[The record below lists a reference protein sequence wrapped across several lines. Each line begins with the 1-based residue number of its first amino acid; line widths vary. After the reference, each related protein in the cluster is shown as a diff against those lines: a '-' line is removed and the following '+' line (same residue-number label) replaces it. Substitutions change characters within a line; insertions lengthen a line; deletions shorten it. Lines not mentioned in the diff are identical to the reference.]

1 MATAKLLLTTDID
14 LPSRQILEKLLY
26 KTRDLLSKDS
36 LKAHYAEQVSSL
48 NMQLEM
54 TARRVEDLAAEN
66 EELKR
71 KCAESAVVSPR
82 QFARPTE
89 PSSFILR
96 STVRLSKQMTSRVH
110 SQILGK
116 NTVYEEFNNRLTSL
130 FNVFNSLNNDE
141 GIYSLMNTIEN
152 SFKYSMS
159 CDRVMI
165 IRRVADYQCE
175 CSFGGQVLIFPNLE
189 DLLAASS
196 LLVANT
202 ILPDDTLVSAVYSSS
217 FYSIYNYMVVPK
229 RSDKE
234 RLASE
239 LIVFLNKQ
247 DGKRAN
253 LSFGKLDEVFGILS
267 GHIYS
272 LISDYN
278 FLLKQYDK
286 AKVTAK
292 VMAENISEL
301 LTYVAFIVI
310 LRTP

>member
-1 MATAKLLLTTDID
+1 
-14 LPSRQILEKLLY
+14 
-26 KTRDLLSKDS
+26 
-36 LKAHYAEQVSSL
+36 
-48 NMQLEM
+48 
-54 TARRVEDLAAEN
+54 
-66 EELKR
+66 
-71 KCAESAVVSPR
+71 
-82 QFARPTE
+82 
-89 PSSFILR
+89 
-96 STVRLSKQMTSRVH
+96 MTSRVH

-165 IRRVADYQCE
+165 VRRIADYKCE
-175 CSFGGQVLIFPNLE
+175 SNFGGQVLIFPNLE

-202 ILPDDTLVSAVYSSS
+202 ILPDDNLVGTVYSSS

-229 RSDKE
+229 RNDKE

-292 VMAENISEL
+292 VMAESISEL
-301 LTYVAFIVI
+301 LPYVRYRVI
-310 LRTP
+310 IRIL